1 MLLGRFICGF
11 LCPFG
16 WLQELLHKIP
26 SKKFSTKKL
35 KPLTYVKYVVL
46 VLTVILLPILVVN
59 DLGMGDPFFCKYICP
74 QGVLE
79 GAIPLSIADE
89 NLRAALGDLFTWK
102 LFVLIAVVVLSV
114 LIFHPFCKWICPL
127 GAFYGLMNK
136 VSLLGIKVDQ
146 HKCVSCVKCAKAC
159 KMDVDIRKSPNHT
172 ECIRCGKC
180 ISACPVDA
188 IDDAKDKLTDEETET
203 LKSGAQQIKEI
214 EDQLAALEQDYPECG
229 STPGE
234 GESVDAA
241 SASMVSDSSEQTAFP
256 SFTGKDFDG
265 NDVSSDELFS
275 KNKVTVVNFWFS
287 TCKPCVEEL
296 GDLDALNKELAEKGG
311 EVVGVNSYTLDGDET
326 AISDAKGIL
335 SKKGATYR
343 NIWFGSE
350 TEAGQFTAA
359 LFSFP
364 TTYVVDQNGNIV
376 GQPIMGGITSAE
388 QKEALNKL
396 IDQALANSAE

>member
-1 MLLGRFICGF
+1 MNKMS
-11 LCPFG
+11 
-16 WLQELLHKIP
+16 KI
-26 SKKFSTKKL
+26 ST
-35 KPLTYVKYVVL
+35 VL
-46 VLTVILLPILVVN
+46 VASLLTVSLTACSGTDDTKEETTSTTPDTTATTSVKPSN
-59 DLGMGDPFFCKYICP
+59 
-74 QGVLE
+74 
-79 GAIPLSIADE
+79 ADE
-89 NLRAALGDLFTWK
+89 AAKQYQDLMQQENDILSANSDLWEKVFASVDKDNPMIGQSSNYGDF
-102 LFVLIAVVVLSV
+102 
-114 LIFHPFCKWICPL
+114 
-127 GAFYGLMNK
+127 
-136 VSLLGIKVDQ
+136 LL
-146 HKCVSCVKCAKAC
+146 A
-159 KMDVDIRKSPNHT
+159 
-172 ECIRCGKC
+172 
-180 ISACPVDA
+180 A
-188 IDDAKDKLTDEETET
+188 IDDAAAAGKLSDEETET
-203 LKSGAQQIKEI
+203 LKTGAQQVKEI
-214 EDQLAALEQDYPECG
+214 EDQLAALEQDYPGCG

-241 SASMVSDSSEQTAFP
+241 SAGMASDSSEQTAFP

-326 AISDAKGIL
+326 AISDAKDIL

-343 NIWFGSE
+343 NIWFGSD
-350 TEAGQFTAA
+350 TEAGQFTAG

-376 GQPIMGGITSAE
+376 GQPIMGGITSPE

>member
-1 MLLGRFICGF
+1 M
-11 LCPFG
+11 
-16 WLQELLHKIP
+16 
-26 SKKFSTKKL
+26 
-35 KPLTYVKYVVL
+35 KYVVL

-79 GAIPLSIADE
+79 GAIPLSIVDE

-114 LIFHPFCKWICPL
+114 LIFRPFCKWICPL

-146 HKCVSCVKCAKAC
+146 HKCVSCGKCAKAC

-241 SASMVSDSSEQTAFP
+241 SAGMVSDSSEQTAFP

-335 SKKGATYR
+335 SKKGATCR

-359 LFSFP
+359 LYSFP

-376 GQPIMGGITSAE
+376 GQPIMGSITSPE

>member
-1 MLLGRFICGF
+1 MNKMS
-11 LCPFG
+11 
-16 WLQELLHKIP
+16 KI
-26 SKKFSTKKL
+26 ST
-35 KPLTYVKYVVL
+35 VL
-46 VLTVILLPILVVN
+46 VASLLTVSLTACSGTDDASNETVSTAPETTSSSSAKPSN
-59 DLGMGDPFFCKYICP
+59 
-74 QGVLE
+74 
-79 GAIPLSIADE
+79 ADE
-89 NLRAALGDLFTWK
+89 AAKQYQDLMQQENDILSANSDLWEKVFASVDKDNPMIGQSSNYGDF
-102 LFVLIAVVVLSV
+102 
-114 LIFHPFCKWICPL
+114 
-127 GAFYGLMNK
+127 
-136 VSLLGIKVDQ
+136 LL
-146 HKCVSCVKCAKAC
+146 A
-159 KMDVDIRKSPNHT
+159 
-172 ECIRCGKC
+172 
-180 ISACPVDA
+180 A
-188 IDDAKDKLTDEETET
+188 IDDAAAAGKLSDEETET
-203 LKSGAQQIKEI
+203 LKTGAQQVKEI
-214 EDQLAALEQDYPECG
+214 EDQLAALEQDYPGCG

-241 SASMVSDSSEQTAFP
+241 SAGMASDSSEQTAFP

-326 AISDAKGIL
+326 AISDAKDIL

-343 NIWFGSE
+343 NIWFGSD
-350 TEAGQFTAA
+350 TEAGQFTAG

-376 GQPIMGGITSAE
+376 GQPIMGGITSAD
-388 QKEALNKL
+388 QKDALNKL

>member
-1 MLLGRFICGF
+1 MNKMS
-11 LCPFG
+11 
-16 WLQELLHKIP
+16 KI
-26 SKKFSTKKL
+26 ST
-35 KPLTYVKYVVL
+35 VL
-46 VLTVILLPILVVN
+46 VASLLTVSLTACSGTDDASNETVSTAPETTSSSSAKPSN
-59 DLGMGDPFFCKYICP
+59 
-74 QGVLE
+74 
-79 GAIPLSIADE
+79 ADE
-89 NLRAALGDLFTWK
+89 AAKQYQDLMQQENDILSANSDLWEKVFASVDKDNPMIGQSSNYGDF
-102 LFVLIAVVVLSV
+102 
-114 LIFHPFCKWICPL
+114 
-127 GAFYGLMNK
+127 
-136 VSLLGIKVDQ
+136 LL
-146 HKCVSCVKCAKAC
+146 A
-159 KMDVDIRKSPNHT
+159 
-172 ECIRCGKC
+172 
-180 ISACPVDA
+180 A
-188 IDDAKDKLTDEETET
+188 IDDAAAAGKLSDEETET
-203 LKSGAQQIKEI
+203 LKTGAQQVKEI
-214 EDQLAALEQDYPECG
+214 EDQLAALEQDYPGCG

-241 SASMVSDSSEQTAFP
+241 SAGMASDSSEQTAFP

-326 AISDAKGIL
+326 AISDAKDIL

-343 NIWFGSE
+343 NIWFGSD
-350 TEAGQFTAA
+350 TEAGQFTAG

-388 QKEALNKL
+388 QKDALNKL